1 VIGLNPEAPPWR
13 RYVVER
19 VRVLILPP
27 PVRVRLTLITEAG
40 QPLDLEPLEARLELP
55 GPAGPSTSWQEAVL
69 AELTA
74 ACGIDPEGLDIRHLD
89 RMLEC
94 KTVEAKVLEIDGGHA
109 LVGTRRPAYILHT

>member
-1 VIGLNPEAPPWR
+1 MIGLNPEAPPWR

-55 GPAGPSTSWQEAVL
+55 GPPARVADEHPDLRLLPLAHPGERLPAPARAGDHHSLFTIS
-69 AELTA
+69 
-74 ACGIDPEGLDIRHLD
+74 
-89 RMLEC
+89 
-94 KTVEAKVLEIDGGHA
+94 
-109 LVGTRRPAYILHT
+109 RR